1 MRIVVMYNFR
11 YMRDF
16 RLISVYTLESHS
28 QSYYGR
34 NGRSRNHGI
43 IQLTGV
49 GRVSDFR
56 LDGAMNVLLPAM
68 TPTYRPIYMP
78 IV

>member
-43 IQLTGV
+43 IYTHWSRACV
-49 GRVSDFR
+49 GF
-56 LDGAMNVLLPAM
+56 PA
-68 TPTYRPIYMP
+68 RWRDERFIARNDANL
-78 IV
+78 